1 MLALT
6 DIDLKQTRFY
16 QDVLAEGIQ
25 EGRQEGRQEG
35 EAALLLRLITL
46 KFGSPDPL
54 IRHRIETADT
64 ETLLRWAERL
74 LTATTLDQVLIPGE
88 SH

>member
-25 EGRQEGRQEG
+25 EGRQEGES
-35 EAALLLRLITL
+35 AMLLRQIAL
-46 KFGSPDPL
+46 KFGPPDPSIL
-54 IRHRIETADT
+54 HRIETADT
-64 ETLLRWAERL
+64 DTLLRWAERI
-74 LTATTLDQVLIPGE
+74 LTATTLDEVLGPGE

>member
-16 QDVLAEGIQ
+16 QDVLAEGI
-25 EGRQEGRQEG
+25 EEGRQEG
-35 EAALLLRLITL
+35 EAALLLRLLTL
-46 KFGSPDPL
+46 KFGPPDPL
-54 IRHRIETADT
+54 IRRRIETADT
-64 ETLLRWAERL
+64 DTLLRWAERI
-74 LTATTLDQVLIPGE
+74 LTASTLDEILSPGE